1 MKGIS
6 AFVWAVAAV
15 VVGLFLFGFVK
26 GKKA

>member
-15 VVGLFLFGFVK
+15 VIGLFLFGFVK
-26 GKKA
+26 GKGS